1 LDLARNLDP
10 KGSKRASLARQRVA
24 IAVTLRP
31 AYIWLM
37 TLEPLNIAIFV
48 AMAAV
53 FIVLIAGIANLAIT
67 GDKARSRSNQL
78 MRLRVL
84 VQFLAVILLMIGFWF
99 KTRAG

>member
-1 LDLARNLDP
+1 
-10 KGSKRASLARQRVA
+10 
-24 IAVTLRP
+24 
-31 AYIWLM
+31 M

-53 FIVLIAGIANLAIT
+53 LTVLVAGIANLAIT

-84 VQFLAVILLMIGFWF
+84 VQFIAVILLMIGLWL

>member
-1 LDLARNLDP
+1 
-10 KGSKRASLARQRVA
+10 
-24 IAVTLRP
+24 
-31 AYIWLM
+31 M

-53 FIVLIAGIANLAIT
+53 FTVLIAGIANLAIT

-84 VQFLAVILLMIGFWF
+84 VQFIAVILLMIGFWL

>member
-1 LDLARNLDP
+1 
-10 KGSKRASLARQRVA
+10 
-24 IAVTLRP
+24 
-31 AYIWLM
+31 M
-37 TLEPLNIAIFV
+37 TLEPLNIAIFI

-53 FIVLIAGIANLAIT
+53 LIVLVAGIANLAIT

-84 VQFLAVILLMIGFWF
+84 VQFIAVILLMIGFWL

>member
-1 LDLARNLDP
+1 
-10 KGSKRASLARQRVA
+10 
-24 IAVTLRP
+24 
-31 AYIWLM
+31 M

-53 FIVLIAGIANLAIT
+53 LTVLVAGIANLAIT

-84 VQFLAVILLMIGFWF
+84 VQFIAVILLMIGFWL
-99 KTRAG
+99 KTHAG

>member
-1 LDLARNLDP
+1 
-10 KGSKRASLARQRVA
+10 
-24 IAVTLRP
+24 
-31 AYIWLM
+31 M

-53 FIVLIAGIANLAIT
+53 LIVLVAGIANLAIT

-84 VQFLAVILLMIGFWF
+84 VQFMAVVLLMIGFWL

>member
-1 LDLARNLDP
+1 
-10 KGSKRASLARQRVA
+10 
-24 IAVTLRP
+24 
-31 AYIWLM
+31 M

-53 FIVLIAGIANLAIT
+53 LTVLIAGIANLAIT

-84 VQFLAVILLMIGFWF
+84 VQFIAVILLMIGFWL

>member
-1 LDLARNLDP
+1 
-10 KGSKRASLARQRVA
+10 
-24 IAVTLRP
+24 
-31 AYIWLM
+31 M

-48 AMAAV
+48 AMDAV
-53 FIVLIAGIANLAIT
+53 LTVLVAGIANLAIT

-84 VQFLAVILLMIGFWF
+84 VQFIAVILLMIGFWL

>member
-1 LDLARNLDP
+1 
-10 KGSKRASLARQRVA
+10 
-24 IAVTLRP
+24 
-31 AYIWLM
+31 M
-37 TLEPLNIAIFV
+37 TLEPINIAIFV

-53 FIVLIAGIANLAIT
+53 LTVLVAGIANLAIT

-84 VQFLAVILLMIGFWF
+84 VQFIAVILLMIGLWL

>member
-1 LDLARNLDP
+1 
-10 KGSKRASLARQRVA
+10 
-24 IAVTLRP
+24 
-31 AYIWLM
+31 M

-48 AMAAV
+48 AMAV
-53 FIVLIAGIANLAIT
+53 VLTVLVAGIANLAIT

-84 VQFLAVILLMIGFWF
+84 VQFIAVMLLMLGFWL

>member
-1 LDLARNLDP
+1 
-10 KGSKRASLARQRVA
+10 
-24 IAVTLRP
+24 
-31 AYIWLM
+31 M
-37 TLEPLNIAIFV
+37 TFEPLNIAIFV

>member
-1 LDLARNLDP
+1 
-10 KGSKRASLARQRVA
+10 V
-24 IAVTLRP
+24 RP

-53 FIVLIAGIANLAIT
+53 LTVLVAGIANLAIT

-84 VQFLAVILLMIGFWF
+84 VQFIAVILLMIGFWL